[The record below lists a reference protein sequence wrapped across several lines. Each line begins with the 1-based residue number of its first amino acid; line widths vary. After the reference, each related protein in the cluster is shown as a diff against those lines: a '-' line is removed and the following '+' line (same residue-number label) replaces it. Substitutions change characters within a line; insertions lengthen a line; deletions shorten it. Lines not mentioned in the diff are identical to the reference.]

1 MSCFLAVSVSEFDV
15 NLKIWT
21 VAQYIS
27 SKATA
32 FEMVYNILLEKQFSW
47 GSDKLLKIAALLV
60 VIQSLELFS
69 PPIYIWIM

>member
-1 MSCFLAVSVSEFDV
+1 
-15 NLKIWT
+15 
-21 VAQYIS
+21 
-27 SKATA
+27 
-32 FEMVYNILLEKQFSW
+32 MVYNILLEKQFSW

>member
-1 MSCFLAVSVSEFDV
+1 MIVVLFFGCILYV

-32 FEMVYNILLEKQFSW
+32 FELVYNILLEKQFSW

-60 VIQSLELFS
+60 VIQSLELFC
-69 PPIYIWIM
+69 PPIYIWIV